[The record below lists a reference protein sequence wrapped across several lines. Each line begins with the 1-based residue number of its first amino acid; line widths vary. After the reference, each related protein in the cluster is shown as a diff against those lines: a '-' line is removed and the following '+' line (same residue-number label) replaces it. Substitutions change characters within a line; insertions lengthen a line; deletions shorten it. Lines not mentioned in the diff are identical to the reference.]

1 MRHIFAIALFLVAVP
16 VSAQDISGP
25 ARAADGDSLDL
36 SGISVRLHGVDA
48 PELAQS
54 CQRDGS
60 TWMCGRE
67 AQGRLASLIA
77 GRQVVCDQKDVD
89 DYGRIVAACRAG
101 STDLGGA
108 MIDAGLAVALPK
120 FSDRYVAAEAR
131 ARTARLGLW
140 AGSFQTPAEFRAG
153 HPRPRPRANNAP
165 RVNSPTQLPS
175 PSGVYF
181 RNCKEAWAAG
191 AAPLHRGKPGYRPE
205 MDGDGDGIACEP
217 YRGR

>member
-1 MRHIFAIALFLVAVP
+1 M
-16 VSAQDISGP
+16 AQDISGP

-36 SGISVRLHGVDA
+36 SGISVRLYGIDA

-54 CQRDGS
+54 CQRNSS
-60 TWMCGRE
+60 TWMCGKE

-101 STDLGGA
+101 TTDLGGA
-108 MIDAGLAVALPK
+108 MIDAGLAVALPH
-120 FSDRYVAAEAR
+120 FSDRYIGAEAR

-140 AGSFQTPAEFRAG
+140 AGSFQTPAEYRAAN
-153 HPRPRPRANNAP
+153 PRPRPRAINAP
-165 RVNSPTQLPS
+165 RVNSPTHLPS
-175 PSGVYF
+175 PSGVFF
-181 RNCKEAWAAG
+181 RNCKEAWAVG
-191 AAPLHRGKPGYRPE
+191 AAPLRRGQPGYRSE